1 MPGIDVDVAVI
12 GAGLMGAA
20 TAWALA
26 RRGVSVALFEAR
38 TPGHH
43 EGSSHGSA
51 RIFRRAYSDALYVA
65 MAGRARELWQEL
77 EIAADEVVMQ
87 QTGGIDH
94 GRRRDPRALGEVLRA
109 AGVPAALLNRR
120 EANLRWPGIA
130 FTGPVLFHAEAGVI
144 DAERAVVAMVRCAVQ
159 GGAEWHA
166 QTPVR
171 AIERVAAGVRL
182 HLPDRSV
189 LATTTVVA
197 AGAWTGPLLADLVE
211 LPRLTVTQQQI
222 FHFPRRDPGAAWPIF
237 VHDDT
242 LSVYGLPGGR
252 AAAAGGVFPAGIKVA
267 EHDRGTVTTADTRT
281 GIVDD
286 AARKRLI
293 GYVERNL
300 PGLEPVPYAEATC
313 LYTWTD
319 NADFLVDRVG
329 PIIVCSPCSGH
340 GAKFAPLIGE
350 LAADLALGRAARSP
364 RAHSPLAYTALT
376 RFALAAHRSHTP

>member
-1 MPGIDVDVAVI
+1 MPGTDVDVAVI

-26 RRGVSVALFEAR
+26 RRGASVALFEAR

-51 RIFRRAYSDALYVA
+51 RIFRRAYADALYVA

-130 FTGPVLFHAEAGVI
+130 FAGPVLFHGEAGVI
-144 DAERAVVAMVRCAVQ
+144 DSERAVAAMVRCAVQ
-159 GGAEWHA
+159 GGAEWYA
-166 QTPVR
+166 QTPVH

-189 LATTTVVA
+189 LASTTVVA

-252 AAAAGGVFPAGIKVA
+252 AATAGGVFPAGIKVA

-319 NADFLVDRVG
+319 SADFLVDRIG